1 MAVTGS
7 RRSAW
12 FAPRTGVLVATGL
25 ALAALVG
32 YLLLTNYRSAIRVR
46 DNLLAQRLQHVHSHA
61 LAVGHFL
68 ASASEDIRYLA
79 ESREVAAFYESR
91 DLGMSMQYGLALS
104 LVPIRDRM
112 RALVRPK
119 GDTPSR
125 FDRVEIIDE
134 SGRVLVDSGSGKRAP
149 WSDDSRLSS
158 SGGKVVLT
166 SDGRLAIARPHLFKG
181 RRVGLFVARL
191 RSDSVFDVLPTA
203 QARVDSSFVL
213 LDQEGRRSTTERAG
227 ASGDLPARLAAIPA
241 DGRMVE
247 LSEAASGGDGPARF
261 LAVRVM
267 IPGQDLS
274 LAQVDHR
281 DDLVG
286 DLSPTA
292 SAVQLAVATFA
303 VLLLLGLAILLNTR
317 SLVLQARLDESLR
330 REKEI
335 AEKRD
340 ALQREIAQRERV
352 EAAHAVL
359 AMAVDQAAEAIAVTD
374 ERGVLEYSN
383 AAFQRIAGEAQV
395 RGRPAADLFAANA
408 GDGRSPGLAQALTR
422 TTPWKGELS
431 IHRGGDEPIDAEVVT
446 SPVQSRAGAIV
457 KYVIVA
463 RDVTEE
469 KRLRD
474 QLRHSQKLEAIGT
487 LAGGVAHDF
496 RNLLAAI
503 KANAEFCLDG
513 MKSSDPSREDLL
525 QILTAVAR
533 SVELTRQLLAFGR
546 RQVLK
551 PETLEINL
559 VVATVEK
566 MLRRTI
572 GENIEL
578 ETRQGKGLPP
588 IYVDRGQ
595 LEQVLVNLVVNAR
608 DAMPRGGRLIV
619 STEAVLLDE
628 PDARRLEAPVPGEYV
643 KISVADNGIGMET
656 ATLARIFEPFFT
668 TKPQGKGTGLGLAMV
683 YGIVQQSRGVI
694 AVRSAPNEGATFD
707 IYLPAHGEGSP
718 VALVPPPYSPVKECR
733 VPSGHA
739 HEIVLV
745 VEDEE
750 QLRAALQRQLTSE
763 GYHVLTAADGRD
775 AVALVENFER
785 IDLLLSDVVMPHL
798 GGPDLARVF
807 RNRHPK
813 APVILM
819 TGYSDEAVARGGD
832 LGPAAALIQKPY
844 DFRELAQLVRRLLDA
859 ADPAAARFT
868 RLTSVH

>member
-1 MAVTGS
+1 MAATSS

-12 FAPRTGVLVATGL
+12 FAPRTGVLIATGL
-25 ALAALVG
+25 ALALLVG
-32 YLLLTNYRSAIRVR
+32 YLLQINYRSALRVR
-46 DNLLAQRLQHVHSHA
+46 DNLLAQRSLHVHSHA

-68 ASASEDIRYLA
+68 ASSSEDIRYLA

-112 RALVRPK
+112 RALVQPK
-119 GDTPSR
+119 GETPSR
-125 FDRVEIIDE
+125 FERVELIDE
-134 SGRVLVDSGSGKRAP
+134 NGRVLVDSGDGEPPP
-149 WSDDSRLSS
+149 WGDDPHLVT

-181 RRVGLFVARL
+181 RLVGMFVAML
-191 RSDSVFDVLPTA
+191 RSESVLDVLPKA
-203 QARVDSSFVL
+203 QARADSSFVI
-213 LDQEGRRSTTERAG
+213 LDEEGRRYPPERAK
-227 ASGDLPARLAAIPA
+227 ASGDLPARLVTVPA

-247 LSEAASGGDGPARF
+247 LSEAAPGRGPPARF
-261 LAVRVM
+261 LAVRVG
-267 IPGQDLS
+267 IPGQDRFS
-274 LAQVDHR
+274 LAQVDR
-281 DDLVG
+281 ATDLVG

-292 SAVQLAVATFA
+292 SAVQLAGATFA
-303 VLLLLGLAILLNTR
+303 IILALCLAIYLNTR

-340 ALQREIAQRERV
+340 ALEREIAERERL
-352 EAAHAVL
+352 ETAHAVL

-374 ERGVLEYSN
+374 ALGVLEYAN
-383 AAFQRIAGEAQV
+383 AAFEGMAGHAQL
-395 RGRPAADLFAANA
+395 RGRPAADLFAASA
-408 GDGRSPGLAQALTR
+408 GEARSPGLAQALTR

-431 IHRGGDEPIDAEVVT
+431 IRSSAGSPVDAEVVT

-513 MKSSDPSREDLL
+513 MPSSDPSREDVH
-525 QILTAVAR
+525 QILEAVAR

-551 PETLEINL
+551 PETLEING
-559 VVATVEK
+559 VVASVEK

-578 ETRQGKGLPP
+578 TTRLGEDLSPV
-588 IYVDRGQ
+588 YVDRGQ
-595 LEQVLVNLVVNAR
+595 LEQVLVNLLVNAR
-608 DAMPRGGRLIV
+608 DAMPRGGRVVV
-619 STEAVLLDE
+619 STEGVLLE
-628 PDARRLEAPVPGEYV
+628 EEEARMLEAPAPGEYV
-643 KISVADNGIGMET
+643 KVSVADQGIGMDPVT
-656 ATLARIFEPFFT
+656 RSRIFEPFFT
-668 TKPQGKGTGLGLAMV
+668 TKPQGKGTGLGLATV

-694 AVRSAPNEGATFD
+694 NVRSAPNEGATFD
-707 IYLPAHGEGSP
+707 IYLPAHGEAPP
-718 VALVPPPYSPVKECR
+718 VAVVPAPPSVAECR
-733 VPSGHA
+733 IPSARA
-739 HEIVLV
+739 HETVLV
-745 VEDEE
+745 VEDEA
-750 QLRAALQRQLTSE
+750 QLRAALQRQLASE
-763 GYHVLTAADGRD
+763 GYHVLTATDGRD
-775 AVALVENFER
+775 AVAVLQGVEHVE
-785 IDLLLSDVVMPHL
+785 LLLSDVVMPHL
-798 GGPDLARVF
+798 GGPELARVF
-807 RNRHPK
+807 RERHPN

-832 LGPAAALIQKPY
+832 LGPSAALVQKPY
-844 DFRELAQLVRRLLDA
+844 DFRDLAQLVRRLLDA
-859 ADPAAARFT
+859 AAAAAP
-868 RLTSVH
+868 RLTSVA

>member
-1 MAVTGS
+1 MTGTDS

-12 FAPRTGVLVATGL
+12 FDPRTGVLVATGL

-32 YLLLTNYRSAIRVR
+32 YLLLTNYRSALRVR
-46 DNLLAQRLQHVHSHA
+46 DNLLTQRVQHVRSHA

-68 ASASEDIRYLA
+68 ASASEDLRYLA

-104 LVPIRDRM
+104 LVPIGDRM
-112 RALVRPK
+112 RALVQQL

-125 FDRVEIIDE
+125 FERVELIDE
-134 SGRVLVDSGSGKRAP
+134 SGRVLVDSGGGGRPP
-149 WSDDSRLSS
+149 WSDDPRLTT

-191 RSDSVFDVLPTA
+191 RLESVLGVLPPA
-203 QARVDSSFVL
+203 QARTDSSFVI
-213 LDQEGRRSTTERAG
+213 LDQEGRRCTAERAG
-227 ASGDLPARLAAIPA
+227 PTGDLPARLAAIPA

-247 LSEAASGGDGPARF
+247 LSEASGSEAPARF

-274 LAQVDHR
+274 LAQVDRR

-286 DLSPTA
+286 ALSPRA
-292 SAVQLAVATFA
+292 SAVQLTVATFA
-303 VLLLLGLAILLNTR
+303 VILLLGLALFLNTR

-340 ALQREIAQRERV
+340 ALEREIAERERL

-359 AMAVDQAAEAIAVTD
+359 AMAVGQAAEAIAVAD

-383 AAFQRIAGEAQV
+383 AAFQLMAGEVQV
-395 RGRPAADLFAANA
+395 RGRLAADLFTAGA
-408 GDGRSPGLAQALTR
+408 GDGGLPGLAQALSR

-431 IHRGGDEPIDAEVVT
+431 IRSSAGDPIDAEVVT
-446 SPVQSRAGAIV
+446 SPVQSRGGAII

-513 MKSSDPSREDLL
+513 MPSSDPSRQDVL
-525 QILTAVAR
+525 QILEAVAR

-551 PETLEINL
+551 PETLEING
-559 VVATVEK
+559 VVSSVER

-578 ETRQGKGLPP
+578 ETRLGDDLALVH
-588 IYVDRGQ
+588 VDRGQ

-619 STEAVLLDE
+619 STEGVLLDE
-628 PDARRLEAPVPGEYV
+628 ADARRLEAPAPGEYV
-643 KISVADNGIGMET
+643 KVSVTDDGVGMDPV
-656 ATLARIFEPFFT
+656 TLTRIFEPFFT
-668 TKPQGKGTGLGLAMV
+668 TKPQGKGTGLGLATV

-694 AVRSAPNEGATFD
+694 AVRSAPEEGATFD
-707 IYLPAHGEGSP
+707 IYLPAHREAP
-718 VALVPPPYSPVKECR
+718 TAARVPAPPPVEACR
-733 VPSGHA
+733 VPAGRA
-739 HEIVLV
+739 DEVVLV

-750 QLRAALQRQLTSE
+750 QLRAALQRQLASE
-763 GYHVLTAADGRD
+763 GYQVLTAADGRD
-775 AVALVENFER
+775 AVALLASVER

-798 GGPDLARVF
+798 GGSELARLF
-807 RNRHPK
+807 RARHPT

-819 TGYSDEAVARGGD
+819 TGYSDEAVARDGE

-844 DFRELAQLVRRLLDA
+844 DFPDLAQLVRRLLDA
-859 ADPAAARFT
+859 ADPAAACPPL
-868 RLTSVH
+868 LTSVG